1 MRPLSVAYSSASI
14 PPARMDLANK
24 EGFPRNNKRQRLG
37 IHGIATHR
45 ISALDS
51 ISAGANHKEP
61 TTKQVKPQ
69 PRWCSV
75 TEIPKLHDYP
85 KVICEVSDSQL
96 KVCDVLPNSPQR
108 VDVYVIANVRFIY
121 TDTSTHSEIQRSVW
135 VAQVLSMPLSVLVRG
150 GLMWIKDEVRNSV
163 DSRLSASS
171 TGFFSRGGFAKDAF
185 DGKPKASDDEWARKI
200 AQAFGRML
208 WLGDHGPNAKRNKK
222 RRRASHPAL

>member
-1 MRPLSVAYSSASI
+1 MRAMASLTRLQSSSVTQRSRGQTVFTRSSFRVSIVYTSEPLSLAYSSASI

-96 KVCDVLPNSPQR
+96 KVCDVLPKSPQR

-121 TDTSTHSEIQRSVW
+121 TDTSTHSEIQR
-135 VAQVLSMPLSVLVRG
+135 
-150 GLMWIKDEVRNSV
+150 
-163 DSRLSASS
+163 
-171 TGFFSRGGFAKDAF
+171 
-185 DGKPKASDDEWARKI
+185 
-200 AQAFGRML
+200 
-208 WLGDHGPNAKRNKK
+208 
-222 RRRASHPAL
+222 